1 MLMKCK
7 MKEFLMNTAECTLRR
22 VKQWQCECSRGE
34 KVDSNAGN
42 AVAATQAKPIC
53 QLTFF
58 LLLLLSLVLHI
69 FYTALIF
76 LQTAPSQRRFFVL
89 RKLVSV
95 THIKKTTS
103 VESDIKLL
111 NHDFTSEIPIG
122 T

>member
-7 MKEFLMNTAECTLRR
+7 MEEFLMNTAECTLRR

-58 LLLLLSLVLHI
+58 LLLLLLSIVLHI
-69 FYTALIF
+69 FLHCFDIPPNGTITEAL
-76 LQTAPSQRRFFVL
+76 LCCA
-89 RKLVSV
+89 KASV
-95 THIKKTTS
+95 GNAH
-103 VESDIKLL
+103 
-111 NHDFTSEIPIG
+111 
-122 T
+122 